1 MELQLFNKT
10 HSFAKPS
17 QNPQFCTAVLDMQMK
32 LWNKSR
38 LNPKEYQIN
47 SCYQT
52 VVQFES
58 KLILITRAKLYYIK
72 TLPFTRRV
80 FKFKS

>member
-1 MELQLFNKT
+1 
-10 HSFAKPS
+10 
-17 QNPQFCTAVLDMQMK
+17 MK

-47 SCYQT
+47 SSYQT

-72 TLPFTRRV
+72 TLPFT
-80 FKFKS
+80 KEYLNLKAKTSETK